1 MFKKLKT
8 RFALQLD
15 CIIHYERFDFY
26 INVKEISINNE
37 QRIRE
42 AKLVRGQLGGA
53 NFHQKQ
59 KQWKGIPDTTDAN
72 HGKPMTPLV
81 TRN

>member
-8 RFALQLD
+8 RFDLQLD

-26 INVKEISINNE
+26 INVNEISINNE

-42 AKLVRGQLGGA
+42 VKLVRGQLGSA

-59 KQWKGIPDTTDAN
+59 KQWEGIPDTTDVN
-72 HGKPMTPLV
+72 HGKPMVPLV